1 MATFGSTNTA
11 SSLQLIAF
19 KPIKNIN
26 IPRGPGHLV
35 LSRTQNMSFD
45 SKFWVGLKTDG
56 FFSKPGFF
64 RFHPQRIKFMFTG
77 QKKILKILD
86 FGVSLQVLE
95 NSTKHSVMMNYIPGE
110 NFNGFLDA
118 IFRTTPHN
126 MKKWCELIY
135 MKMFVLYCVTKS
147 DTFVVNKLHE
157 MKEVRTESTERSKK
171 CERAFNIVDIQQNA
185 SLKEALSFVI
195 NLCSPPY
202 SSFNVSIFCTIYRD
216 SITPFETE
224 CIFFMPIMA
233 SFMNDPW
240 ETPLFDH

>member
-1 MATFGSTNTA
+1 
-11 SSLQLIAF
+11 
-19 KPIKNIN
+19 
-26 IPRGPGHLV
+26 
-35 LSRTQNMSFD
+35 
-45 SKFWVGLKTDG
+45 
-56 FFSKPGFF
+56 
-64 RFHPQRIKFMFTG
+64 
-77 QKKILKILD
+77 
-86 FGVSLQVLE
+86 
-95 NSTKHSVMMNYIPGE
+95 
-110 NFNGFLDA
+110 
-118 IFRTTPHN
+118 
-126 MKKWCELIY
+126 
-135 MKMFVLYCVTKS
+135 MFVLYCVTKS

-233 SFMNDPW
+233 SFMNDP
-240 ETPLFDH
+240 